1 MWATRSLSSRVGLAA
16 LLLRGSTGSKLSP
29 HMIVHRGVYSPIS
42 RQHHERSAL
51 TSLTSLRR
59 QPAAAYERSIKFRRV
74 MEASGTNA
82 ATPEDPLTTAY
93 LDLTAEIAVAKA
105 ALATGGSHRNT
116 SETDKLAANL
126 VLLMEK
132 VAAVL
137 QLVAVPSSRTTAGAN
152 AEMVAT
158 TTAEGEAA
166 HASAEA
172 EPAAALEADADDMTA
187 RASLELAPTAGTTSD
202 FMRYLCEL
210 ARQMGWTKYSKT
222 FARIEECIDG
232 MPRWVGSKV
241 YPQPDYARK
250 GAFSSAWAVLA
261 YRWGDEVVAVA
272 DRADCTLDGPE
283 WDVEMCSATYALTD
297 PVWDVP
303 ASWVCCEEAYCN
315 NFEQRKEIDV
325 SLPEWGARVDDVWES
340 KYRKVPEVLWPLMLI
355 ADAKQDLRLSENNSG
370 RWFRTYTSKVARN
383 SFTHGVHMAADE
395 EQP

>member
-16 LLLRGSTGSKLSP
+16 LLLRGSTGSKLSARP
-29 HMIVHRGVYSPIS
+29 HMIVHRGVYSPIF

-59 QPAAAYERSIKFRRV
+59 QPAAADERSPIF
-74 MEASGTNA
+74 GW
-82 ATPEDPLTTAY
+82 EDPLTTAY
-93 LDLTAEIAVAKA
+93 LDLEAEIAVAKA
-105 ALATGGSHRNT
+105 AQATGGSHHNA

-126 VLLMEK
+126 VTLMEK

-137 QLVAVPSSRTTAGAN
+137 QFVAVPPTAGAKAEMVTTTTAG
-152 AEMVAT
+152 E
-158 TTAEGEAA
+158 EAA

-172 EPAAALEADADDMTA
+172 EVTALEADTDDVAT
-187 RASLELAPTAGTTSD
+187 RATRELAPTAGTTAD
-202 FMRYLCEL
+202 FMRYLRQR
-210 ARQMGWTKYSKT
+210 ARQMGWTN
-222 FARIEECIDG
+222 
-232 MPRWVGSKV
+232 KV
-241 YPQPDYARK
+241 YPQPDYARN

-303 ASWVCCEEAYCN
+303 ASWVCCEAAYCN
-315 NFEQRKEIDV
+315 NFEQRKEIDI

-340 KYRKVPEVLWPLMLI
+340 EYRKGPEVLWPLMLI
-355 ADAKQDLRLSENNSG
+355 ADAKLDLRLSENNSG